1 MAQTRTGTL
10 RFRSASGEVVERP
23 QEEVQSLRRAGY
35 EPEAGQSLYIRTASG
50 GVAPVPVERLSRVSP
65 GTELSIPTQQDVFG
79 DVAKQRFGGVGG
91 AALASAYGGAQ
102 GLSSGVAG
110 KLAIES
116 GLVQPETLG
125 MLETAQPVA
134 KFAGEAIGMG
144 GQSLA
149 LGGLG
154 ALARG
159 GRVAAGAAEAAGAAA
174 KAAPT
179 LGQAV
184 ARTAA
189 REGAMGALY
198 GAGSEV
204 TQAAIEGREARPLEA
219 AGEVGAL
226 GAVIGGAAPL
236 AERAFGSLKGAVK
249 SLREKKIAESETLRA
264 AEIAK
269 AESKLAAART
279 AEEKAAAREEL
290 RRAREVEKAAAKAQ
304 QADVETKVAEK
315 IDNAAIEAG
324 DEATATLA
332 KYRETLQGDISAR
345 VNSVNDAVAS
355 LNEVEASLAQ
365 MRAGKKIPEAEANLR
380 ARIRK
385 LADEHAAIGAD
396 ISARDGIIADTKK
409 LGDATEQVIGLS
421 ADVSQQQKLA
431 ASRAAKAAEDL
442 KLARAAGRRGE
453 EIARL
458 EENLRFAMEDEK
470 LAAEYLNASNELA
483 GGLNEYRRVAAVGRD
498 VGRDVGILGRD
509 IAKETARE
517 VSLTSRLQ
525 RLIPDELI
533 GPGEAAMEGKALSE
547 ALARKMGLAPAL
559 SEIIPE
565 VGAQTSA
572 FKAGIG
578 QVLTKASTERMLT
591 SAARTGGE
599 DFLRTV
605 IELAQTGMR
614 APEGLALT
622 EKFVG
627 ASSSNVLN
635 FLRENPSF
643 IQALEPAQRSRL
655 VPVISGMKT
664 SGAKGAASKEQILQA
679 LRKKGKAVPLQI
691 PEEEVAAALARS
703 QEGAPRAVSPE
714 AAYSAQR
721 AANRE
726 ALEAERAIAQKAIA
740 STKPVY
746 EALSSERATIQREI
760 SDLAEKLTAQQD
772 AVASAKY
779 EKDLAAKSQVVRS
792 LRDQLERKQATEA
805 TLAAAE
811 TKLAGMSKAPIGEAA
826 LTQAREDVAAAR
838 NALQV
843 SRAQRSIDVLAKKQ
857 ANVGAQKEFAEGQLK
872 KLLGD
877 PGEGVKGLE
886 QMQRDALDTLEGFR
900 ATFGD
905 VGTVER
911 NAITGKYFAPGEAD
925 MVERAMKAYLKTPE
939 GKVFADQL
947 AAAEKAARS
956 KSARAVEAE
965 ARAAVAKETGIPAQA
980 QTTAKQ
986 ALKDAVTDPA
996 TIAAAV
1002 TGGPAA
1008 GLGVIAAMVA
1018 SRSGS
1023 GGVRKLLTSM
1033 SPMFFYTA
1041 LERAATI
1048 GERMATAPVAKAAV
1062 IAASGRPDQVTRKD
1076 VNEANATVDEL
1087 IRQQKDAE
1095 NSFKLAASAT
1105 RFPTDEYAP
1114 LEVRYREALGQ
1125 LQKMRPATMGKGSPS
1140 AEEEE
1145 YARAVRLIMNP
1156 NELTS
1161 AFENGTLTGK
1171 QAQLLKTVAPDAYKS
1186 MEHIVKTVYDERP
1199 QAVNPRTLNAFRIAT
1214 RSSLSNTGLS
1224 VGEAMQTM
1232 GAGQAQQEEQQRGGT
1247 LATRTPGTRSSL
1259 AENAS
1264 FSTRVGGGAR

>member
-10 RFRSASGEVVERP
+10 RFRSSSGEVVERP

-50 GVAPVPVERLSRVSP
+50 GVAPIPVERLSRVSP

-79 DVAKQRFGGVGG
+79 DVAKERFGGAGG

-125 MLETAQPVA
+125 MLEAAQPVA
-134 KFAGEAIGMG
+134 KFAGEAVGMV
-144 GQSLA
+144 GQGYA

-154 ALARG
+154 TLASG
-159 GRVAAGAAEAAGAAA
+159 GRAAAGAAEAAGAAA

-198 GAGSEV
+198 GAGSEM

-219 AGEVGAL
+219 AGQVGAL

-249 SLREKKIAESETLRA
+249 SLRSQKIAESETLRA

-269 AESKLAAART
+269 AENKLAAART

-290 RRAREVEKAAAKAQ
+290 RKAREVEKAAAKVQ
-304 QADVETKVAEK
+304 QADVETKVAER
-315 IDNAAIEAG
+315 IDEAAIAAG
-324 DEATATLA
+324 DEATTKLGE
-332 KYRETLQGDISAR
+332 YRDKLQKDINAR
-345 VNSVNDAVAS
+345 VNSVNDAVAN
-355 LNEVEASLAQ
+355 LNEVETSLAQ
-365 MRAGKKIPEAEANLR
+365 MRAGKKIPDAEANLR
-380 ARIRK
+380 ARLDK
-385 LADEHAAIGAD
+385 LVAEHEVLGAD
-396 ISARDGIIADTKK
+396 ITARDGIIADTRKY
-409 LGDATEQVIGLS
+409 GDAAEQVISLN

-431 ASRAAKAAEDL
+431 ASGAAKAAEEL
-442 KLARAAGRRGE
+442 KLAQTAGRRGE

-458 EENLRFAMEDEK
+458 EENLRFAMENEK
-470 LAAEYLNASNELA
+470 LASVYGNATNELA
-483 GGLNEYRRVAAVGRD
+483 AGINEQRRLSSVGRD
-498 VGRDVGILGRD
+498 IGRDAGILGRD

-517 VSLTSRLQ
+517 ASLTSRLQ
-525 RLIPDELI
+525 RLIPDELV

-559 SEIIPE
+559 ADIIPE

-578 QVLTKASTERMLT
+578 QVLTKASTERMLM

-622 EKFVG
+622 ERFIG

-635 FLRENPSF
+635 FLRENPSV

-655 VPVISGMKT
+655 LPVISGIKT
-664 SGAKGAASKEQILQA
+664 SGAKGAASKDQIIQA
-679 LRKKGKAVPLQI
+679 LRKKSKAVALQI
-691 PEEEVAAALARS
+691 PEEEITAALARS
-703 QEGAPRAVSPE
+703 QEGAQRVVAPE

-721 AANRE
+721 AATRE
-726 ALEAERAIAQKAIA
+726 SLEAERAIAQKATA
-740 STKPVY
+740 SMKPVY
-746 EALSSERATIQREI
+746 DALVSERATVQREAA
-760 SDLAEKLTAQQD
+760 DLAEKIKTQQESI
-772 AVASAKY
+772 ASAKY
-779 EKDLAAKSQVVRS
+779 EKDLAVKNQVVQS
-792 LRDQLERKQATEA
+792 LRDQLERKQAADA
-805 TLAAAE
+805 TLAAVEAR
-811 TKLAGMSKAPIGEAA
+811 LAGMSKAPIGEAA
-826 LTQAREDVAAAR
+826 LTQAREDAVAAR
-838 NALQV
+838 NAIQV
-843 SRAQRSIDVLAKKQ
+843 SKAQRSIDVLSTKK
-857 ANVGAQKEFAEGQLK
+857 ANVGAQIDRDKAQLK

-877 PGEGVKGLE
+877 PGEGIKGLE
-886 QMQRDALDTLEGFR
+886 QMQRDALETLEGFR

-911 NAITGKYFAPGEAD
+911 NAITGKYFVPGEAD
-925 MVERAMKAYLKTPE
+925 MVERSMKSYFKTPE
-939 GKVFADQL
+939 GKVLADQL
-947 AAAEKAARS
+947 AAAEKAS
-956 KSARAVEAE
+956 KSKAARAVEAQ
-965 ARAAVAKETGIPAQA
+965 AREAVAKETGIPAQA
-980 QTTAKQ
+980 QPTIKQ
-986 ALKDAVTDPA
+986 TLQDAITDPA
-996 TIAAAV
+996 TIAATV

-1008 GLGVIAAMVA
+1008 GIGVIAAMVA

-1041 LERAATI
+1041 LERVATI
-1048 GERMATAPVAKAAV
+1048 GERMATAPIAKVATA
-1062 IAASGRPDQVTRKD
+1062 AASGRPDTITRKD
-1076 VNEANATVDEL
+1076 VSEANATVDDL
-1087 IRQQKDAE
+1087 IRQQKDAD
-1095 NSFKLAASAT
+1095 NAFKLAASST

-1114 LEVRYREALGQ
+1114 LETRYREAVGQ
-1125 LQKMRPATMGKGSPS
+1125 LQKLRPASMGKGSPS

-1145 YARAVRLIMNP
+1145 YTRAVRLIMDP
-1156 NELTS
+1156 NEMAS
-1161 AFENGTLTGK
+1161 AFERGTLTGR

-1214 RSSLSNTGLS
+1214 RSSLSNVGFS
-1224 VGEAMQTM
+1224 VSEAMQTM
-1232 GAGQAQQEEQQRGGT
+1232 NAGTQMQKDQQRGSSLGTRRPSSAESLGKT
-1247 LATRTPGTRSSL
+1247 LAG
-1259 AENAS
+1259 EKQ
-1264 FSTRVGGGAR
+1264 